1 MFTPLDQAFMRR
13 ALELAERGLYT
24 STPNPRVGA
33 VLVKDGKTIGEG
45 FHLTAGEGHAEV
57 NAVRDAKTRA
67 GAGAVRGATI
77 YVTLEPCN
85 HHGRTPPCVDLLREE
100 GVARVVAAMED
111 PNPKVAGQGL
121 ARLRDSGVDVRVGLL
136 AAEARELNIGYVSR
150 MTRGL
155 PWVRLKVAAS
165 LDGKTALANGQSQW
179 ITGPEAR
186 RDGHAFRAR
195 ACAVLSGIG
204 TVKSDNP
211 QLNVRDVITPRQP
224 LKVIVDSHLQ
234 TPPAARVLSEGQ
246 ILIVCADDNAPARAR
261 LLEAARAHGSTLE
274 VIALPDAGGKVEL
287 GALMCEL
294 ARRELNEIHVESGFK
309 LNGSLLRAGCVDELL
324 IYFAASIIGD
334 AGQGMFNLPPL
345 EKLNQRRMLKIHR
358 VSQLG
363 DDLRL
368 IARIVD

>member
-1 MFTPLDQAFMRR
+1 MFTPHDQTLMRR
-13 ALELAERGLYT
+13 ALELALRGLFT
-24 STPNPRVGA
+24 ATPNPRVGA

-45 FHLTAGEGHAEV
+45 AHMAAGEPHAEV
-57 NAVRDAKTRA
+57 NAVRDAQSR
-67 GAGAVRGATI
+67 GGPDAVRGSTL

-85 HHGRTPPCVDLLREE
+85 HHGRTPPCVDLLLER

-121 ARLRDSGVDVRVGLL
+121 ARLRAAGVDVRVGLL

-150 MTRGL
+150 MSRGL

-165 LDGKTALANGQSQW
+165 LDGKTALANGASQW

-195 ACAVLSGIG
+195 ACAILTGIG
-204 TVKSDNP
+204 TVREDNP
-211 QLNVRDVITPRQP
+211 QLNVRDVLTPRQP
-224 LKVIVDSHLQ
+224 MKVIVDSRLEIA
-234 TPPAARVLSEGQ
+234 PDARVLGEGH
-246 ILIVCADDNAPARAR
+246 ILIVCASDDAAARSR
-261 LLEAARAHGSTLE
+261 LQEAARARGAMLE
-274 VIALPDAGGKVEL
+274 VITLPDPAGKVDLSALVREL
-287 GALMCEL
+287 G
-294 ARRELNEIHVESGFK
+294 RRDFNEIHVESGFK

-324 IYFAASIIGD
+324 VYFAASIIGD
-334 AGQGMFNLPPL
+334 TGQGMFNLPAL
-345 EKLNQRRMLKIHR
+345 EKLDQRRMLKIHH

-368 IARIVD
+368 IARISA